1 LNAVLKIGHL
11 DVSLFLVEILP
22 VDKKWM
28 VGTTMHQTKVRE
40 IWESATTDASKVA
53 TIKRCK
59 RKFKPLET
67 RPLRTVQTR
76 KNNDCGNE

>member
-11 DVSLFLVEILP
+11 DVSLFLP

-59 RKFKPLET
+59 RKLKPLET
-67 RPLRTVQTR
+67 RPLRTLLAR
-76 KNNDCGNE
+76 ENNDCGNE